1 MLAVKY
7 KHNLVQEGAIVEVH
21 IFTCNLEERNKNQ
34 LFLAT

>member
-1 MLAVKY
+1 MIVVKY

-21 IFTCNLEERNKNQ
+21 TFTSSVEESSKKQ